1 MLLRIIGGCSRL
13 LVYFFHFCVIN
24 FFMLQFGFGH
34 SRLVPFSSGPRLIEA
49 LVVCSRLVRSVG
61 LATLLLSVPGVA
73 LLAEGSAP
81 AFPVVIIIGEVA
93 PVLIPP
99 VGGGCGSLKI
109 LHFNGQGL

>member
-1 MLLRIIGGCSRL
+1 
-13 LVYFFHFCVIN
+13 
-24 FFMLQFGFGH
+24 MLQFGFGH
-34 SRLVPFSSGPRLIEA
+34 PRLVPFSSGPRLVKA
-49 LVVCSRLVRSVG
+49 LVVCSRLVLSVS

-99 VGGGCGSLKI
+99 VGGGCGSVEV
-109 LHFNGQGL
+109 LHFHRQRL

>member
-13 LVYFFHFCVIN
+13 LVYFFHFCVN

-34 SRLVPFSSGPRLIEA
+34 PRLVPFSSGPRLIEA
-49 LVVCSRLVRSVG
+49 LVVCSRFVSSVG
-61 LATLLLSVPGVA
+61 PATLLLSMPGVA

-99 VGGGCGSLKI
+99 V
-109 LHFNGQGL
+109 